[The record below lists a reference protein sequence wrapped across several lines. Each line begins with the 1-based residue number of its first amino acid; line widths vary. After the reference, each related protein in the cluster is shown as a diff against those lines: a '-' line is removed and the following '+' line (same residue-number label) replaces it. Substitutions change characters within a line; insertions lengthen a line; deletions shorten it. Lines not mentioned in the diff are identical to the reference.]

1 MPEREKTDIVF
12 TNGCFDIFHYG
23 HLHLLRE
30 AKTFA
35 DFLVVG
41 INSDD
46 SVRRL
51 KGEGRPIFSLK
62 YRTQILSSL
71 IYVDGVVAFDED
83 HPFELITKIKPRV
96 LVKGSDWAE
105 KDIVGAD
112 FVKANGGRVERVDL
126 IPGFST
132 SNIIDRKSDQLLNL
146 LAVVHRDGG
155 HYTEEHGV
163 DKSVEDGM
171 KIISDLIVK

>member
-30 AKTFA
+30 AKKLA

-51 KGEGRPIFSLK
+51 KGKNRPIFSLD
-62 YRTQILSSL
+62 YRSQILSSL

-83 HPFELITKIKPRV
+83 HPFELITKIKPKV
-96 LVKGSDWAE
+96 LVKGSDWNE
-105 KDIVGAD
+105 RDIVGAD
-112 FVKANGGRVERVDL
+112 FVKSYGGKVERIDL
-126 IPGFST
+126 VPGFST
-132 SNIIDRKSDQLLNL
+132 SEIIKCIKGQST
-146 LAVVHRDGG
+146 G
-155 HYTEEHGV
+155 
-163 DKSVEDGM
+163 
-171 KIISDLIVK
+171 

>member
-132 SNIIDRKSDQLLNL
+132 SEIIECIKGQST
-146 LAVVHRDGG
+146 G
-155 HYTEEHGV
+155 
-163 DKSVEDGM
+163 
-171 KIISDLIVK
+171 